1 MNEIRMAFNIIL
13 YIGIVQPQC
22 LNDLTQK
29 AFGLSGRCTMRAYNE
44 VSGGVFVAQSG
55 EASSGSQAGEW
66 SMKTRSSSSS
76 SECEGQKEQP
86 YSKLC
91 HSSVLISS
99 PRHRLAL
106 CIGDFT
112 LWNKQGIAIK
122 HHHSQMT
129 QNYESHVEANLWFKG
144 VWYFVVLESLVCLSF
159 LLSLSLY
166 CAANYHTMAKQPLA
180 YGT

>member
-1 MNEIRMAFNIIL
+1 MNEIRFVFNIIF
-13 YIGIVQPQC
+13 YIGLMQPQC

-29 AFGLSGRCTMRAYNE
+29 AFGLSGRCAMRAYNE
-44 VSGGVFVAQSG
+44 VNGGVFVAQSG

-106 CIGDFT
+106 CIRDFT
-112 LWNKQGIAIK
+112 L
-122 HHHSQMT
+122 
-129 QNYESHVEANLWFKG
+129 
-144 VWYFVVLESLVCLSF
+144 
-159 LLSLSLY
+159 
-166 CAANYHTMAKQPLA
+166 
-180 YGT
+180 